1 MEDSNA
7 IVIVGAGCIGLCT
20 AYQLSKSLGSQ
31 GRKPSIIVVD
41 ASDGPFAAASSA
53 STLRGAAASFRHLV
67 RPFFVLTVFVDTLVQ
82 KIFNKPPV
90 ATPGSFTQGLKPK
103 VCDSVRL
110 STQAN

>member
-20 AYQLSKSLGSQ
+20 AYQLSKSLDSQ

-41 ASDGPFAAASSA
+41 ASDRPFAAASSA
-53 STLRGAAASFRHLV
+53 LV

-90 ATPGSFTQGLKPK
+90 ATPGSFTQGLNPK